1 VIREIKKI
9 HFLTFFSHKHR
20 ARVYSSGKNTTS
32 KMIEKQICRKNRG
45 EKNLSQDKK
54 TQPRDTEKGHFNF

>member
-1 VIREIKKI
+1 
-9 HFLTFFSHKHR
+9 
-20 ARVYSSGKNTTS
+20 
-32 KMIEKQICRKNRG
+32 MIEKQICRKNRG